1 MNKQEFIKLLQSPDN
16 ISAID
21 LKMLEDLAKTFP
33 FCQAAHILIAKGNY
47 DYGSMHTEQ
56 KIKKA
61 ALYTNNRKSLKH
73 FIQKAGESSLLEQ
86 PFSKKSISSNPEQ
99 LLKSV
104 HQSFITT
111 SVTSIPPLEET
122 KQVDNK
128 EQENKD
134 YLDLIDKEGTTP
146 ANSRI
151 SDLIDKFIKEDP
163 TISPLKP
170 EKSNLKDPVN
180 DLSDK
185 SVIRF
190 KSPVS
195 ETFANLLVKQGKIE
209 KAIEVYEQLSLK
221 YPEKKPYFAS
231 RIEELKNQQ

>member
-21 LKMLEDLAKTFP
+21 LKMLEELAKTFP

-61 ALYTNNRKSLKH
+61 ALYTNNRRTLKH
-73 FIQKAGESSLLEQ
+73 FIQKPGDLRLLDK
-86 PFSKKSISSNPEQ
+86 PYSNRSISSNPEQ
-99 LLKSV
+99 ILKNV
-104 HQSFITT
+104 HQTYS
-111 SVTSIPPLEET
+111 STSITGPSKEEVSQELNESIENNDYATLIEKGNT
-122 KQVDNK
+122 KP
-128 EQENKD
+128 E
-134 YLDLIDKEGTTP
+134 
-146 ANSRI
+146 NSRI
-151 SDLIDKFIKEDP
+151 NDLIDKFIKEDP
-163 TISPLKP
+163 TISPLRP
-170 EKSNLKDPVN
+170 EKSGKLESEN

-185 SVIRF
+185 SVIKF

-209 KAIEVYEQLSLK
+209 KAIQVYEQLSLK
-221 YPEKKPYFAS
+221 YPEKKTYFAS
-231 RIEELKNQQ
+231 RIEELKNQ